1 MLFFSFIFKNL
12 DVNFSLMK
20 KIPKIEKKFFKN
32 SKETDFGAATKKIV
46 TVAGLSLALLAST
59 NAISAQNV
67 NEKIDNE
74 TINQIKLLKK
84 NDSVMNKSLTETQ
97 ESEQYTYHRSH
108 YSHYSHRSH
117 SSHYSHYSS
126 RY

>member
-1 MLFFSFIFKNL
+1 
-12 DVNFSLMK
+12 MK
-20 KIPKIEKKFFKN
+20 KIPKVEKKFFKN

-46 TVAGLSLALLAST
+46 TAAGLSLALLAST